1 MTDIAVLK
9 ETPWETRNLGIP
21 SYAVRPDF
29 FDAPD
34 FAGLGAEMGALA
46 TAHGRFF
53 VSARLGKQRL
63 ALVPELQTLG
73 FYLVEC
79 SVSPV
84 MVLGKNPVL
93 LRFEREPE
101 AFVPARYSLQEL
113 EFTTPA
119 EKAGSWTEVLEPL
132 AAGSF
137 SDDRFHHDHRCPAE
151 LADRRFAYWIADL
164 LADPAAVFHLLRL
177 RGELVG
183 FCARKGDHPVVA
195 GFGRSRT
202 TSGLGEYF
210 WLSIC
215 RAAKAEG
222 LPSLRTQVSCN
233 NLPSLNLCARIG
245 FRFTDTAYTFHLWRD
260 RNA

>member
-1 MTDIAVLK
+1 MTDTRLLK
-9 ETPWETRNLGIP
+9 ETPWETRNLGFP
-21 SYAVRPDF
+21 SYALRPEF

-34 FAGLGAEMGALA
+34 FPGLEGEMRSLIAA
-46 TAHGRFF
+46 RGRLF
-53 VSARLGKQRL
+53 VSARLGKQHL
-63 ALVPELQTLG
+63 AQVPELQALG

-101 AFVPARYSLQEL
+101 AFIPGRYSPGEL

-119 EKAGSWTEVLEPL
+119 EKSGTWTGALAPL

-137 SDDRFHHDHRCPAE
+137 SDDRFHLDHRCPPE

-164 LADPAAVFHLLRL
+164 LGDPAAVFHLLRL
-177 RGELVG
+177 RGELIG

-195 GFGRSRT
+195 GFGRGRT

-215 RAAKAEG
+215 RAAKTEG

-245 FRFTDTAYTFHLWRD
+245 FRFTDTAYTFHLWRG
-260 RNA
+260 